1 MVLLHAAGAALMPK
15 AANGEHLSQAMPRAG
30 SNVCKP
36 TKSLEEDGER
46 TGRRWRSLAECQKAK
61 KPLYFNMILLGG
73 TVVGLFLFN
82 L

>member
-46 TGRRWRSLAECQKAK
+46 TGRRWRSLAESNRSLHRERVAS
-61 KPLYFNMILLGG
+61 
-73 TVVGLFLFN
+73 
-82 L
+82 